1 MFDDRIES
9 MKSQKINTEEFVI
22 KYNQFEQNDKIKTA
36 SNKILTNFRL
46 ERTRKEL
53 PKTKVMQH
61 YVIDDKMRESMPG
74 KVNLIDVLME
84 DKANINQIPKLNL
97 PPATDKLWV
106 VRPIGK
112 HVRIKK

>member
-1 MFDDRIES
+1 
-9 MKSQKINTEEFVI
+9 
-22 KYNQFEQNDKIKTA
+22 
-36 SNKILTNFRL
+36 
-46 ERTRKEL
+46 
-53 PKTKVMQH
+53 
-61 YVIDDKMRESMPG
+61 MRESMPG